1 MCENFP
7 IRKTNYLYKPMYYG
21 KFELNLQIENSTHNA
36 LSLYIY
42 INNINGYYVM

>member
-7 IRKTNYLYKPMYYG
+7 FRKTNYLYKPMYYG
-21 KFELNLQIENSTHNA
+21 KFELNLQIENPTHNA

-42 INNINGYYVM
+42 IINIVDYYIL